1 MRRLLLLMGFFPVMY
16 LIVAAVKERALEE
29 RDDYFEMSKQLEIMQ
44 SAFRELNMFYVDDL
58 APGELMET
66 GISAMLADLDP
77 YTRYYPES
85 KIEDVRFIQTGEYG
99 GVGATIESRNGETV
113 IMDLLEGEPADRAG
127 IQRGDV
133 IKRVDGRDIAGL
145 DQDQIGELLQGA
157 SGTKVAVELMRPGRQ
172 ASLSITIER
181 KKVKVPD
188 VPYVGM
194 LSDRTG
200 YLSLSSFTSTASS
213 EVRKAVINLTDSLG
227 AKNVVIDLRGNGGG
241 LLREAIAMVNL
252 FVEKGTEVV
261 STKGKIPDWNKSYKT
276 RANPIRPD
284 LPIAILVD
292 GQSASASEI
301 VAGTLQD
308 LDRAIVV
315 GEESFG
321 KGLVQQTKT
330 LAYGARLKV
339 TVAKYYTPSGRCVQR
354 LDYSHRDDQGEVHA
368 MADSSLKIFYTKNGR
383 SVLEGRGVLPD
394 IQVGHTD
401 ANYVLEGLM
410 KNGVLFDF
418 AVQHKY
424 ELDVPEDAAT
434 FTITSST
441 WDQFVDFVEA
451 IPEVPYASN
460 TFQAFELLEQ
470 TAEGELL
477 REENSAALEQLRQGL
492 QANVRDELRRHHD
505 EVSEALE
512 LELISHLYNTTGEF
526 RHGLAQDPVAI
537 RAVEALESGEY
548 IRVLSGP
555 LSED

>member
-1 MRRLLLLMGFFPVMY
+1 
-16 LIVAAVKERALEE
+16 
-29 RDDYFEMSKQLEIMQ
+29 MSKQLEIMQ

-66 GISAMLADLDP
+66 GIAAMLADLDP

-85 KIEDVRFIQTGEYG
+85 KIEDVRFMQTGEYG
-99 GVGATIESRNGETV
+99 GVGATIESRDDETIIV
-113 IMDLLEGEPADRAG
+113 DLLEGEPAERAG
-127 IQRGDV
+127 IQLGDV

-145 DQDQIGELLQGA
+145 NQDQIGELFQGA
-157 SGTKVAVELMRPGRQ
+157 AGTNVSLELQRPG
-172 ASLSITIER
+172 SNENLSVTIER
-181 KKVKVPD
+181 QKVKVPD

-194 LSDRTG
+194 LSDETG

-321 KGLVQQTKT
+321 KGLVQQTKS

-339 TVAKYYTPSGRCVQR
+339 TVAKYYTPVDGAFNAS
-354 LDYSHRDDQGEVHA
+354 
-368 MADSSLKIFYTKNGR
+368 IT
-383 SVLEGRGVLPD
+383 
-394 IQVGHTD
+394 
-401 ANYVLEGLM
+401 
-410 KNGVLFDF
+410 
-418 AVQHKY
+418 
-424 ELDVPEDAAT
+424 AT
-434 FTITSST
+434 GMIKARFTP
-441 WDQFVDFVEA
+441 WL
-451 IPEVPYASN
+451 IP
-460 TFQAFELLEQ
+460 
-470 TAEGELL
+470 
-477 REENSAALEQLRQGL
+477 R
-492 QANVRDELRRHHD
+492 
-505 EVSEALE
+505 
-512 LELISHLYNTTGEF
+512 
-526 RHGLAQDPVAI
+526 
-537 RAVEALESGEY
+537 
-548 IRVLSGP
+548 
-555 LSED
+555 